1 MVQLNGMDHSTNT
14 AIFSISAVADISSLP
29 TTTAAG
35 SWGNETF
42 PPVKAGSWAYLTD
55 GSGKKYVLDGATD
68 TWKENA

>member
-1 MVQLNGMDHSTNT
+1 MVALNGMDHITNT
-14 AIFSISAVADISSLP
+14 AIFSISSASDISGLP
-29 TTTAAG
+29 TTTTAG
-35 SWGNETF
+35 SWRNETF